1 MIRIKSILVA
11 VLLISFVSALSA
23 QNDKFVINLK
33 KIEVRLEDSPT
44 FPDQLDSKNTGNVK
58 KWAAIFVEY
67 ETKFADIKMPKGSLD
82 DGKWLDSIEVTWDIL
97 YKPAK
102 APNVFASY
110 IRFGKSIKYVN
121 IDEGK
126 HKAVLLI
133 DPKVLKRYFNEG
145 KTIKN
150 ELMMKV
156 SFKANGYKKDMLI
169 GRAKY
174 ASAYFNEGKLVK
186 DPKALINNFN
196 TDRIKVLKGA
206 TRSKA
211 ESPFSAIQFDLFD
224 TIAVE
229 EK

>member
-11 VLLISFVSALSA
+11 VLLVSFMSSLSA
-23 QNDKFVINLK
+23 QNDKFAIELK
-33 KIEVRLEDSPT
+33 KIEVRLEDSPS

-67 ETKFADIKMPKGSLD
+67 EVNFKDIKMPPGSLD
-82 DGKWLDSIEVTWDIL
+82 DGKWLDSVEVNWEFL

-102 APNVFASY
+102 AQKVIQNF
-110 IRFGKSIKYVN
+110 IRFGRSVKYVN

-126 HKAVLLI
+126 HKAVILI
-133 DPKVLKRYFNEG
+133 DPKVLKRYFDEG

-150 ELMMKV
+150 ELMMRV
-156 SFKANGYKKDMLI
+156 SFKANGYKQNISI
-169 GRAKY
+169 GKAPY

-186 DPKALINNFN
+186 DPKALVPIFDS
-196 TDRIKVLKGA
+196 DRSKALNGVVR
-206 TRSKA
+206 TKA
-211 ESPFSAIQFDLFD
+211 ESPFAAIQFDVFD